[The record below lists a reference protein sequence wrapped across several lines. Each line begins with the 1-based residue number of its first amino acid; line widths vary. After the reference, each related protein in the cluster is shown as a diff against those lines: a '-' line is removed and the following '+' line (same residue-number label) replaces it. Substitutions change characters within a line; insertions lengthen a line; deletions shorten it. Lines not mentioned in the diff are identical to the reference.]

1 MDAPKQVYR
10 EEAFE
15 LLSDLEDALIE
26 LEQQPGDLDTVNRIF
41 RAMHTI
47 KGSGAMFGF
56 DEIATFTHTIET
68 VYDLIREGK
77 LSVDEDLISLTLRSC
92 DQIKAML
99 SASEG
104 EVQADDALTLEIS
117 SAFKRLIPAEP
128 DDAAQNAR
136 CGISE
141 GGEEDI
147 DEKAEATFRIRFRP
161 HRELFQNG
169 TNPVPLLNE
178 LRSLGH
184 ARIICHL
191 KDIPDLHE
199 IDPEACYTSW
209 DIILTTDKEDNAIR
223 DVFIFVEHV
232 SDIEITLIDDS
243 NGIEEEEYKKI
254 GEILFDRGDISL
266 SDLENILGRQKKIG
280 EMLVESGKA
289 RRSEVQSALVE
300 QEHVRELRKKRVA
313 ASVGEGASSIR
324 VASHKLDSLVNL
336 VGELVTVQARL
347 SQLSAQRNDTDL
359 TLVSEEVERLTAE
372 LRDNAMG
379 MRMLPI
385 GTIFAKFKRLVRD
398 LSTELG
404 KEVNFTTSGEETE
417 LDKTV
422 IDKLGDPLV
431 HLIRN
436 SIDHGIESPD
446 ARKAAGKPAE
456 GTIRLTAE
464 HSGANVLIS
473 VSDDGAGLDTEAIR
487 SRAIEKGLISPDAAM
502 SEKDLFELILT
513 PGFSTA
519 KSISKVSG
527 RGVGMDVVTSSIE
540 SFGGTVEIASV
551 RGRGTTITLKLP
563 LTLAIIDGLLVTISD
578 EFFVIPLNAV
588 VECIELSDE
597 DRRHTHGR
605 NLARVREEIVPYIP
619 LREAFALGGGKP
631 SIEQVVVTEVGERRI
646 GFVVDKVVGQHQTVI
661 KNMGKFLRHVDGVS
675 GATIMGDGTVALI
688 LDINKI
694 TQQSEYMEASM
705 NAAGHHA

>member
-1 MDAPKQVYR
+1 MDAQKQLYR

-15 LLSDLEDALIE
+15 LLADLEEALIE

-56 DEIATFTHTIET
+56 DDIASFTHTIET
-68 VYDLIREGK
+68 VYDLIREEK
-77 LSVDEDLISLTLRSC
+77 LSVDEELISLTLRSC
-92 DQIKAML
+92 DQIKVML
-99 SASEG
+99 NASQGGEEADATLAEEITASFKKLISSMEG
-104 EVQADDALTLEIS
+104 TAPEQDDSRPADSGGEQADDL
-117 SAFKRLIPAEP
+117 
-128 DDAAQNAR
+128 
-136 CGISE
+136 
-141 GGEEDI
+141 
-147 DEKAEATFRIRFRP
+147 KAETTYRIRFKP

-169 TNPVPLLNE
+169 TNPIPLLNE
-178 LRSLGH
+178 IRGLGH
-184 ARIICHL
+184 AHVICHL
-191 KDIPDLHE
+191 KELPGLKE
-199 IDPEACYTSW
+199 LDPEACYTYW
-209 DIILTTDKEDNAIR
+209 DIILTTDKDADAIR
-223 DVFIFVEHV
+223 DVFIFVEHI
-232 SDIEITLIDDS
+232 SDVEVTKIDDYS
-243 NGIEEEEYKKI
+243 EIDHEEYKKI

-266 SDLENILGRQKKIG
+266 SDLESILGRQKRIG
-280 EMLVESGKA
+280 ELLVESGKA

-300 QEHVRELRKKRVA
+300 QEHVRNLRKKRMGNLSGDA
-313 ASVGEGASSIR
+313 ASSIR

-347 SQLSAQRNDTDL
+347 TQLSVQRNDTDL

-379 MRMLPI
+379 IRMLPI
-385 GTIFAKFKRLVRD
+385 GTTFAKFKRLVRD

-404 KEVNFTTSGEETE
+404 KEVDFTTSGEETE

-422 IDKLGDPLV
+422 IDRLGDPLV

-436 SIDHGIESPD
+436 SIDHGIESPEKR
-446 ARKAAGKPAE
+446 AAAGKPAE

-464 HSGANVLIS
+464 HSGAHVLIS

-487 SRAIEKGLISPDAAM
+487 AKAMEKGLISPDANL
-502 SEKDLFELILT
+502 SEKEIFELILA

-519 KSISKVSG
+519 RSVSKVSG

-540 SFGGTVEIASV
+540 AFGGTVEIASAKDK
-551 RGRGTTITLKLP
+551 GTTITLKLP

-578 EFFVIPLNAV
+578 EYFVMPLNAV
-588 VECIELSDE
+588 VECVELSAD
-597 DRRHTHGR
+597 DRRHAHGR
-605 NLARVREEIVPYIP
+605 NLARVRDEIVPYIP
-619 LREAFALGGGKP
+619 LREVFSLDGDNPA
-631 SIEQVVVTEVGERRI
+631 IEQVVVTEIGERRI

-661 KNMGKFLRHVDGVS
+661 KNLGKFLRHVDGVS

-688 LDINKI
+688 LDINKL
-694 TQQSEYMEASM
+694 TQQVEFTEKSLAV
-705 NAAGHHA
+705 H